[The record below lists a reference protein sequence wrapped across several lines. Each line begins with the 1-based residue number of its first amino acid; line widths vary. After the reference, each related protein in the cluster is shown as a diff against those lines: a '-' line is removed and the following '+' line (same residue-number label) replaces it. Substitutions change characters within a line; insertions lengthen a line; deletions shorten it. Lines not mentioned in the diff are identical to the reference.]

1 MESKAKAVSPT
12 QENGLAVLSRLAV
25 RPGVFGCLAPADPG
39 EEELGAGCPITSL
52 DWEDS
57 DTAQQAYVREV
68 ICKAVLPLVA
78 GEGQVPI
85 GGCEAGLVILD
96 CDHRIQM
103 RHLADAML
111 RRVGKVA
118 EKHYRELP
126 KHRRNERLSGGRGE
140 QWKVVR
146 EALDRIFLIQ
156 AMPSMKNKMKK
167 EFLNITGC
175 KNGIV
180 LELTPVLFFNLLQQ
194 ESYLQCLSRC
204 LTSSS
209 SS

>member
-1 MESKAKAVSPT
+1 MENKLMAVSPT
-12 QENGLAVLSRLAV
+12 QENGLAVLGRLAV
-25 RPGVFGCLAPADPG
+25 RPQVFGCLAPAESV
-39 EEELGAGCPITSL
+39 EEGQGVVCPITSH
-52 DWEDS
+52 DWDDS
-57 DTAQQAYVREV
+57 DTALGAYMTEV

-118 EKHYRELP
+118 ERHYRELP
-126 KHRRNERLSGGRGE
+126 KHRRNERLGGGRGE

-146 EALDRIFLIQ
+146 EALDRISLIQELLSMLLGPSWPNQIKGLVCTRPIGIFLIS
-156 AMPSMKNKMKK
+156 PSCSN
-167 EFLNITGC
+167 
-175 KNGIV
+175 
-180 LELTPVLFFNLLQQ
+180 NL
-194 ESYLQCLSRC
+194 CPGV
-204 LTSSS
+204 
-209 SS
+209 

>member
-1 MESKAKAVSPT
+1 MYTVQCTMSSVQCIVPRIGMFPEYYTMGHIDGVTLQRLCKMESKLKAVSPT
-12 QENGLAVLSRLAV
+12 QENGLAVLGRLAV
-25 RPGVFGCLAPADPG
+25 RPQVVGCLAPAESG
-39 EEELGAGCPITSL
+39 EEEQGVVFPITSH
-52 DWEDS
+52 DWDDS
-57 DTAQQAYVREV
+57 DTALGAYMTEV

-118 EKHYRELP
+118 ERHFRELP

-146 EALDRIFLIQ
+146 EALDRISLIQ
-156 AMPSMKNKMKK
+156 
-167 EFLNITGC
+167 
-175 KNGIV
+175 
-180 LELTPVLFFNLLQQ
+180 ELL
-194 ESYLQCLSRC
+194 
-204 LTSSS
+204 
-209 SS
+209 